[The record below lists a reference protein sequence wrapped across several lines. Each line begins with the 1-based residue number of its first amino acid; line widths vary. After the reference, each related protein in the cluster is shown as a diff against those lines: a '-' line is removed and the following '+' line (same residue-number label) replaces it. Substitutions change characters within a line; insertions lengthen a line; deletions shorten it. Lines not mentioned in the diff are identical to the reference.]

1 MLVPFIARTPVPIA
15 SSSQHD
21 KRSDRTSL
29 EGERGPAR
37 RASPWRLSVAWRKPS
52 KRRRKIGLLALT
64 LGAISLGSAV
74 PASAETAPAPPK
86 PATSA
91 PAPAPVSSEPQSTTA
106 TFGDWVL
113 RCDRT
118 TVANQPQRVCEV
130 AQTLEAKGQGVVAQ
144 IALGRLSAKDP
155 MRLTVALPPNI
166 SFSHGV
172 RVAIDDKDETPADLT
187 WKRCVPGGCVAD
199 GDIRDEI
206 LKAWHAQ
213 SGAGQIR
220 YAVAAGQVVT
230 IGFSFRG
237 LAVALDNLAKA
248 AASQ

>member
-1 MLVPFIARTPVPIA
+1 MW
-15 SSSQHD
+15 
-21 KRSDRTSL
+21 
-29 EGERGPAR
+29 GE
-37 RASPWRLSVAWRKPS
+37 LSVAWRIPTM
-52 KRRRKIGLLALT
+52 RRCFGRLALT
-64 LGAISLGSAV
+64 VGAIALGSAV
-74 PASAETAPAPPK
+74 AASAQTAPAPPK
-86 PATSA
+86 PAPSA

-113 RCDRT
+113 RCNRT

-144 IALGRLSAKDP
+144 IALGRLSGKDP
-155 MRLTVALPPNI
+155 LRLTVVLAPNI

-172 RVAIDDKDETPADLT
+172 RIAIDEKDESPADLT

-206 LKAWHAQ
+206 LKAWRAQ
-213 SGAGQIR
+213 SGGGQIR
-220 YAVAAGQVVT
+220 YAVASGQVVN
-230 IGFSFRG
+230 IAFSFRG
-237 LAVALDNLAKA
+237 LAVALDNLTKA

>member
-1 MLVPFIARTPVPIA
+1 MP
-15 SSSQHD
+15 
-21 KRSDRTSL
+21 L
-29 EGERGPAR
+29 EGECGPEKR
-37 RASPWRLSVAWRKPS
+37 RLPWRLDVFVWGELSVAWRKPS
-52 KRRRKIGLLALT
+52 MSRRSFGRLAVT
-64 LGAISLGSAV
+64 VCAIALGSAV
-74 PASAETAPAPPK
+74 PASAQTAPAPLK
-86 PATSA
+86 PTSS
-91 PAPAPVSSEPQSTTA
+91 APAPVSSEPQSTTA

-144 IALGRLSAKDP
+144 ITLGRLSGKEP
-155 MRLTVALPPNI
+155 LRLTVALPPNI

-172 RVAIDDKDETPADLT
+172 RVAIDDKDEIPADLT

-206 LKAWHAQ
+206 LKAWRAQ
-213 SGAGQIR
+213 TGAGQIR
-220 YAVAAGQVVT
+220 YAVASGQVVN
-230 IGFSFRG
+230 IAFSFRG
-237 LAVALDNLAKA
+237 LAVALDNLTKA

>member
-1 MLVPFIARTPVPIA
+1 MVLW
-15 SSSQHD
+15 
-21 KRSDRTSL
+21 
-29 EGERGPAR
+29 GE
-37 RASPWRLSVAWRKPS
+37 LSAAWRNPLMS
-52 KRRRKIGLLALT
+52 RRCFGRLALT
-64 LGAISLGSAV
+64 GGAIAFGSAV
-74 PASAETAPAPPK
+74 PASAQTAPAQPK
-86 PATSA
+86 PASSA
-91 PAPAPVSSEPQSTTA
+91 PALAPVSSEPQSTTA

-144 IALGRLSAKDP
+144 IALGRLSGKEP
-155 MRLTVALPPNI
+155 LRLTVALPPNI

-206 LKAWHAQ
+206 LKVWRAQ
-213 SGAGQIR
+213 TSAGQIR
-220 YAVAAGQVVT
+220 YSVASGQVVN
-230 IGFSFRG
+230 IAFSFRG
-237 LAVALDNLAKA
+237 LAVALDNLTKA

>member
-1 MLVPFIARTPVPIA
+1 MM
-15 SSSQHD
+15 
-21 KRSDRTSL
+21 
-29 EGERGPAR
+29 R
-37 RASPWRLSVAWRKPS
+37 RCFVR
-52 KRRRKIGLLALT
+52 LALT
-64 LGAISLGSAV
+64 VGAIALGSTV
-74 PASAETAPAPPK
+74 EASAQTAPAPPK
-86 PATSA
+86 PASSAPAPASSAPA

-113 RCDRT
+113 RCNRT

-144 IALGRLSAKDP
+144 IALGRLSGKDP
-155 MRLTVALPPNI
+155 LRLTVVLAPNI

-172 RVAIDDKDETPADLT
+172 RIAIDEKDELPADLT

-206 LKAWHAQ
+206 LKAWRAQ
-213 SGAGQIR
+213 SGGGQIR
-220 YAVAAGQVVT
+220 YAVASGQVVN
-230 IGFSFRG
+230 IAFSFRG
-237 LAVALDNLAKA
+237 LAVALDNLTKA

>member
-1 MLVPFIARTPVPIA
+1 MTPPPL
-15 SSSQHD
+15 
-21 KRSDRTSL
+21 RS
-29 EGERGPAR
+29 
-37 RASPWRLSVAWRKPS
+37 WRKWCC
-52 KRRRKIGLLALT
+52 ITAT
-64 LGAISLGSAV
+64 
-74 PASAETAPAPPK
+74 AEVETPGAPPNRK
-86 PATSA
+86 GKGNACLPFQFGH
-91 PAPAPVSSEPQSTTA
+91 VLSSEPQSTTA

-144 IALGRLSAKDP
+144 IALGRLSGKDP
-155 MRLTVALPPNI
+155 LRLTVALAPNI

-206 LKAWHAQ
+206 LKAWRAQ

-220 YAVAAGQVVT
+220 YAVASGQVVN
-230 IGFSFRG
+230 IAFSFRG
-237 LAVALDNLAKA
+237 LAVALDNLTKA

>member
-1 MLVPFIARTPVPIA
+1 MG
-15 SSSQHD
+15 
-21 KRSDRTSL
+21 
-29 EGERGPAR
+29 GE
-37 RASPWRLSVAWRKPS
+37 LSVAWRKPS
-52 KRRRKIGLLALT
+52 MMRRCWGRLALT
-64 LGAISLGSAV
+64 VGAVALGSAV
-74 PASAETAPAPPK
+74 PASAQTAPAPPK
-86 PATSA
+86 PASSA
-91 PAPAPVSSEPQSTTA
+91 PPSAPVGSEPQSTTA

-144 IALGRLSAKDP
+144 IALGRLAGKDP
-155 MRLTVALPPNI
+155 LRLTVALAPNI

-172 RVAIDDKDETPADLT
+172 RVAIDDKDEIPADLT

-206 LKAWHAQ
+206 LKAWRAQ

-220 YAVAAGQVVT
+220 YAVASGQVVN
-230 IGFSFRG
+230 IAFSFHG